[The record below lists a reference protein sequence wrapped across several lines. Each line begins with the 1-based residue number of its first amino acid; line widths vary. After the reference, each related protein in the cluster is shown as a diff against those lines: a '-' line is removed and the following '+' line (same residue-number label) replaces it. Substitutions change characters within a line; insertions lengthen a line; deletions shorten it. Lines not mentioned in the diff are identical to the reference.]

1 MKVIG
6 GIVFLYLFIRYIEK
20 DYWWKSIV
28 CLILSVALF
37 FWQIME
43 SWSMVRLFFG

>member
-1 MKVIG
+1 MRAVG
-6 GIVFLYLFIRYIEK
+6 
-20 DYWWKSIV
+20 

-43 SWSMVRLFFG
+43 SWSMLGLLLVSRIPAV